1 MRQRTI
7 EYQGIEVTYCYSE
20 AVPEATASYAC
31 AGVPA
36 WDAELEIVAA
46 ELSDLVEWHQST
58 EQPLPEDLL
67 EWARETAAV
76 EDYCWEH
83 ATEEDS
89 NESAI
94 Y

>member
-1 MRQRTI
+1 MKQRTI
-7 EYQGIEVTYCYSE
+7 EYQGIEITYCFSP

-36 WDAELEIVAA
+36 WEAELEITGA
-46 ELSDLVEWHQST
+46 ELVDLIEWHGCT

-67 EWARETAAV
+67 DWARNTSAV

-83 ATEEDS
+83 ATEQEEDC
-89 NESAI
+89 AR
-94 Y
+94 